1 MKNKLQSAEVRQKKR
16 PYARLICLFFF
27 FTLFSIPE
35 LRAQKVTL
43 LFSDA
48 KIERIMEEITR
59 QTSLPFAFSREV
71 VDVNRTVSIQ
81 LTNADLGAALT
92 QMFAGTRISFR
103 ITDRRILLADRDTMK
118 QNGQW
123 FVTGKVTDENGA
135 PIAGATV
142 LLQGTTR
149 GTTTN
154 AEGDYR
160 IAIQEGDTSP
170 VLLFSFI
177 GYDLRNIPVSSSRSI
192 VNVTMKSTSTAIQN
206 VVVTALGLT
215 REEKSLG
222 YAVSKVN
229 NEQLNSTVSSNWLN
243 SMAGKVAGL
252 NLEGTSSGPGGSI
265 RVTLRGEGS
274 LSHDKNTALFV
285 VDGIPINSDMT
296 ASSSASQA
304 FDVDAPIDY
313 GNGASDLNPEDIESV
328 SVLKGPAATALYGS
342 RAANGAIIITT
353 KSGRTGKGIGVT
365 FNSSFTFERAGFWP
379 DFQTEYGAGNGN
391 LTNIDQQRYYNY
403 WSVKADEAEDGIAAP
418 NRVYSRMGFGP
429 KFEGQMFYQ
438 YESRNWETG
447 KYHKLPW
454 KYNDNWYKG
463 LFQTGITYNNSISV
477 EGSNGKGSSVR
488 LSLRD
493 SRNDWIIP
501 NTGYK
506 SQNISFSVVQKLNRF
521 ITFKGKVT
529 YYRKNS
535 DNLPM
540 SGYNPAAPLYTLL
553 WNPTVIGVDSYAREY
568 NNDRIRQMYQAGT
581 EYLLINS
588 SYADNVYMQLYQQLN
603 TLDRDRVYG
612 NVAVTLDLHKNLTLD
627 LRSGIDFYNDFR
639 TQQKPWYSSGYQYG
653 YYKEQTV
660 RNFEMNNDFLLTY
673 KKRFGDFDLTASFG
687 GNNMVYNYQNVQL
700 TAKDGLQEYNIFKIS
715 NSKTIP
721 YSYARRS
728 NKSVNSFYG
737 LINLSWKDMLYL
749 DITGR
754 NDWSSALARGNNSY
768 FYPSVSASVLID
780 KIFNFSDKAPWINLL
795 KVRGSWAN
803 VGNDTS
809 PYSLNHVYSTSS
821 FASAYYLSGTIQNPN
836 IKPENVESYEVG
848 LEARLFDNIWSFDA
862 TYYNSRTTDQI
873 IGVPVDQTTGATS
886 MLINAGEVRNKGVEL
901 STRIV
906 PVRTEHTR
914 WEINLNWSKNWNKLV
929 SLAPGVEVWQLNSGM
944 NISGNIYIN
953 AYPGKEL
960 GRLYGRGYKR
970 APEGAFYTDAQGR
983 NISCAGQVVVDQAS
997 GAPVL
1002 TGTEDPLL
1010 DLGSIYPDWKAGM
1023 THTFSYKNLKMAL
1036 TFTGQWGGNAYSVTH
1051 FALAYQGKLKNSL
1064 PGRYAGLIHEGV
1076 NLNADGTYQK
1086 NTTITRDIA
1095 DYYSTYV
1102 YARENA
1108 ENNTFD
1114 TSFLKLKELR
1124 IEYALPS
1131 KICRKTKF
1139 IQGASLAFYA
1149 TNLFCWTNFPIYDP
1163 EAGYMVGSS
1172 ISRGIEAGAYPLT
1185 RTYGF
1190 NLKLNF

>member
-1 MKNKLQSAEVRQKKR
+1 MPHIPDPVSEPVHKLPNPNNYKCMKNKLQSAESPAKKC
-16 PYARLICLFFF
+16 PCARLLCLFFL
-27 FTLFSIPE
+27 FTLFSVPE
-35 LRAQKVTL
+35 LKAQKVTL

-48 KIERIMEEITR
+48 KTERIMEEITR
-59 QTSLPFAFSREV
+59 QTGLPFAFSREV
-71 VDVNRTVSIQ
+71 VDVNRTISIQ
-81 LTNADLGAALT
+81 LTNAELSSALT
-92 QMFAGTRISFR
+92 QIFAGTRISFR
-103 ITDRRILLADRDTMK
+103 ITDRRILLADRETMK
-118 QNGQW
+118 QSGSW
-123 FVTGKVTDENGA
+123 IVTGKVTDENGA
-135 PIAGATV
+135 PIVGATV

-160 IAIQEGDTSP
+160 IAILETDTSP
-170 VLLFSFI
+170 TLLFSFI
-177 GYDLRNIPVSSSRSI
+177 GYDLRNIPVSSTRSI
-192 VNVTMKSTSTAIQN
+192 VNVTMKSSSTAIQN

-229 NEQLNSTVSSNWLN
+229 NESLNTTVSSNWLN

-285 VDGIPINSDMT
+285 VDGIPINSEMT
-296 ASSSASQA
+296 ASSSASQT
-304 FDVDAPIDY
+304 FDADAPIDY

-365 FNSSFTFERAGFWP
+365 FNSSFTFERAGYWP

-403 WSVKADEAEDGIAAP
+403 WSIKAEDAEDGIAAP
-418 NRVYSRMGFGP
+418 DRIYSRMGFGP

-438 YESRNWETG
+438 YESRDWETG
-447 KYHKLPW
+447 KYKKLPW

-463 LFQTGITYNNSISV
+463 LFRTGITYNNSISV
-477 EGSNGKGSSVR
+477 EGSNGKGNSVR

-506 SQNISFSVVQKLNRF
+506 SQNISFSLVQKLNRF

-568 NNDRIRQMYQAGT
+568 DNDRIRQMYQAGT

-627 LRSGIDFYNDFR
+627 LRSGVDFYNDFR
-639 TQQKPWYSSGYQYG
+639 TQQKPWYSSSYQYG

-700 TAKDGLQEYNIFKIS
+700 TSHTA
-715 NSKTIP
+715 T
-721 YSYARRS
+721 
-728 NKSVNSFYG
+728 
-737 LINLSWKDMLYL
+737 
-749 DITGR
+749 
-754 NDWSSALARGNNSY
+754 RG
-768 FYPSVSASVLID
+768 A
-780 KIFNFSDKAPWINLL
+780 
-795 KVRGSWAN
+795 
-803 VGNDTS
+803 
-809 PYSLNHVYSTSS
+809 
-821 FASAYYLSGTIQNPN
+821 
-836 IKPENVESYEVG
+836 
-848 LEARLFDNIWSFDA
+848 
-862 TYYNSRTTDQI
+862 
-873 IGVPVDQTTGATS
+873 ATS
-886 MLINAGEVRNKGVEL
+886 R
-901 STRIV
+901 ST
-906 PVRTEHTR
+906 
-914 WEINLNWSKNWNKLV
+914 V
-929 SLAPGVEVWQLNSGM
+929 S
-944 NISGNIYIN
+944 
-953 AYPGKEL
+953 
-960 GRLYGRGYKR
+960 
-970 APEGAFYTDAQGR
+970 TD
-983 NISCAGQVVVDQAS
+983 
-997 GAPVL
+997 
-1002 TGTEDPLL
+1002 
-1010 DLGSIYPDWKAGM
+1010 
-1023 THTFSYKNLKMAL
+1023 
-1036 TFTGQWGGNAYSVTH
+1036 
-1051 FALAYQGKLKNSL
+1051 
-1064 PGRYAGLIHEGV
+1064 
-1076 NLNADGTYQK
+1076 
-1086 NTTITRDIA
+1086 
-1095 DYYSTYV
+1095 
-1102 YARENA
+1102 
-1108 ENNTFD
+1108 
-1114 TSFLKLKELR
+1114 
-1124 IEYALPS
+1124 
-1131 KICRKTKF
+1131 
-1139 IQGASLAFYA
+1139 
-1149 TNLFCWTNFPIYDP
+1149 
-1163 EAGYMVGSS
+1163 
-1172 ISRGIEAGAYPLT
+1172 
-1185 RTYGF
+1185 
-1190 NLKLNF
+1190 

>member
-1 MKNKLQSAEVRQKKR
+1 MKNKLHSGEVGSKKY
-16 PYARLICLFFF
+16 PLARIAFLIVFFV
-27 FTLFSIPE
+27 FSSTTN
-35 LRAQKVTL
+35 LWAQKVTL
-43 LFSDA
+43 IFSQTRL
-48 KIERIMEEITR
+48 ERVLDEISR
-59 QTSLPFAFSREV
+59 QTHYTFAFSPEV
-71 VDVNRTVSIQ
+71 VDVTRNVSIRK
-81 LTNADLGAALT
+81 TNADLKEILT
-92 QMFAGTRISFR
+92 ELFAGTRISYR
-103 ITDRRILLADRDTMK
+103 IADRKIFLADRATMK
-118 QNGQW
+118 QEQTW
-123 FVTGKVTDENGA
+123 TVSGKISDEQGS
-135 PIAGATV
+135 PIVGATI

-149 GTTTN
+149 GTTSN
-154 AEGDYR
+154 ADGSYR
-160 IAIQEGDTSP
+160 ITVRESDRSP

-177 GYDLRNIPVSSSRSI
+177 GYDLQQIPVSPTRSI
-192 VNVTMKSTSTAIQN
+192 VNVTMRASSTAIQD
-206 VVVTALGLT
+206 VVVTALGIT
-215 REEKSLG
+215 RQEQSLG
-222 YAVSKVN
+222 YAVSKVD
-229 NEQLNSTVSSNWLN
+229 NEALNTTVSSNWLN
-243 SMAGKVAGL
+243 SLSGKVAGL
-252 NLEGTSSGPGGSI
+252 NLEGTSSGPGGSL

-285 VDGIPINSDMT
+285 VDGIPISSDMT
-296 ASSSASQA
+296 ASSSASQT
-304 FDVDAPIDY
+304 FDTDAPIDY

-353 KSGRTGKGIGVT
+353 KSGRTTKGIGVS
-365 FNSSFTFERAGFWP
+365 FNSSFTFERAGYWP

-391 LTNIDQQRYYNY
+391 LTNVIQQRYYNY
-403 WSVKADEAEDGIAAP
+403 WAVRAEDAEDGIEAP
-418 NRVYSRMGFGP
+418 TRIYSRMGFGP

-438 YESRNWETG
+438 YESRDWETG

-454 KYNDNWYKG
+454 QYNDNWYKG
-463 LFQTGITYNNSISV
+463 LFQTGITYNNSVSG
-477 EGSNGKGSSVR
+477 EGSNGNGTSVR
-488 LSLRD
+488 LSIRD
-493 SRNDWIIP
+493 SRNNWIVP
-501 NTGYK
+501 NTGYN
-506 SQNISFSVVQKLNRF
+506 SQNISFSVSSKLNRF
-521 ITFKGKVT
+521 ISLKGKVT

-568 NNDRIRQMYQAGT
+568 YNDRIRQMYEAGT

-612 NVAVTLDLHKNLTLD
+612 NVALTLNLYKNLTLD
-627 LRSGIDFYNDFR
+627 LRSGVDFYNDFR
-639 TQQKPWYSSGYQYG
+639 TQQKPWYSNGYKYG

-660 RNFEMNNDFLLTY
+660 RNYEMNNDFLLTY
-673 KKRFGDFDLTASFG
+673 KRRFGDFDLTASFG

-700 TAKDGLQEYNIFKIS
+700 TAKDGLQEYNIYKIN
-715 NSKTIP
+715 NSRSTP
-721 YSYARRS
+721 LSYVRRS

-737 LINLSWKDMLYL
+737 LVNLSWRDMIFL

-768 FYPSVSASVLID
+768 FYPSVSTSILLD
-780 KIFNFSDKAPWINLL
+780 RLLNLGDSAPWINML
-795 KVRGSWAN
+795 KIRGSWAN

-809 PYSLNHVYSTSS
+809 PYSLNHVYSSS
-821 FASAYYLSGTIQNPN
+821 NFASAYYLSSTIQNPD
-836 IKPENVESYEVG
+836 IKPENVESFEVG
-848 LEARLFDNIWSFDA
+848 TEVHLFDNIWSFDA
-862 TYYNSRTTDQI
+862 TYYHSSTTDQI
-873 IGVPVDQTTGATS
+873 IGVPVDQVTGATS
-886 MLINAGEVRNKGVEL
+886 KLINAGEVRNEGVEL

-906 PVRTEHTR
+906 PIRTKDTR
-914 WEINLNWSKNWNKLV
+914 WEINLNWSKNWNRLV
-929 SLAPGVEVWQLNSGM
+929 SLAPGVEVWQMNSNM
-944 NISGNIYIN
+944 NVSGNIYIN
-953 AYPGKEL
+953 AYPGTEL

-970 APEGAFYTDAQGR
+970 APQGAFYVDENGAK
-983 NISCAGQVVVDQAS
+983 IDCSGQVIVDAAS
-997 GAPVL
+997 GAPLL

-1023 THTFSYKNLKMAL
+1023 THTLSYKNLKLSL

-1076 NLNADGTYQK
+1076 NLNDDGTYRR
-1086 NTTITRDIA
+1086 NTTITKDIV
-1095 DYYSTYV
+1095 DYYGTYV

-1114 TSFLKLKELR
+1114 TSFLKFKELR
-1124 IEYALPS
+1124 LEYTLPKRICEKL
-1131 KICRKTKF
+1131 KIV
-1139 IQGASLAFYA
+1139 QSASLAFYA

-1185 RTYGF
+1185 RTYGL

>member
-59 QTSLPFAFSREV
+59 QTNLPFAFSREV

-123 FVTGKVTDENGA
+123 FVTGKVTDENGS
-135 PIAGATV
+135 PIVGATV

-154 AEGDYR
+154 ADGDYR

-177 GYDLRNIPVSSSRSI
+177 GYDLRNIPVSSSRSV

-418 NRVYSRMGFGP
+418 NRVYSRMGFGS

>member
-81 LTNADLGAALT
+81 LTNADLNTALT
-92 QMFAGTRISFR
+92 QMFAGTRIAFR

-123 FVTGKVTDENGA
+123 FVTGKVIDENGV

-154 AEGDYR
+154 ADGDYR
-160 IAIQEGDTSP
+160 IAIQEGDASP

-177 GYDLRNIPVSSSRSI
+177 GYDLRNIPVSASRSI

-506 SQNISFSVVQKLNRF
+506 SQNISFSVVQKLNRL

-768 FYPSVSASVLID
+768 FYPSVSTSVLID
-780 KIFNFSDKAPWINLL
+780 KIFNFSDKAPWVNML
-795 KVRGSWAN
+795 KIRGSWAN

-1051 FALAYQGKLKNSL
+1051 FALAYQGKLNNSL

>member
-1 MKNKLQSAEVRQKKR
+1 MKNKLHSGKVRQKKTLLLR
-16 PYARLICLFFF
+16 FAFLFVF
-27 FTLFSIPE
+27 FTFLSAAE
-35 LRAQKVTL
+35 VRAQKVTL
-43 LFSDA
+43 MFSEA
-48 KIERIMEEITR
+48 KLERVMEEITR
-59 QTSLPFAFSREV
+59 QTQYTFAFSREV
-71 VDVNRTVSIQ
+71 VDVNRTVSVRV
-81 LTNADLGAALT
+81 TDTDLNAAL
-92 QMFAGTRISFR
+92 MKIFSGTRISFR
-103 ITDRRILLADRDTMK
+103 ISGKKIFLSDKNATAGNSSWT
-118 QNGQW
+118 
-123 FVTGKVTDENGA
+123 VSGKVSDEKGE
-135 PIAGATV
+135 PIVGVSV
-142 LLQGTTR
+142 LLRGTAR

-154 AEGDYR
+154 AEGGYR
-160 IAIQEGDTSP
+160 IVIRDSDESP

-177 GYDLRNIPVSSSRSI
+177 GYDLQHIPVSPSRSI
-192 VNVTMKSTSTAIQN
+192 VNVTMKTSSTAIQQ
-206 VVVTALGLT
+206 VVVTALGIT
-215 REEKSLG
+215 RKEQSLG

-229 NEQLNSTVSSNWLN
+229 NEALNTTVSGNWLN
-243 SMAGKVAGL
+243 ALSGKVAGL
-252 NLEGTSSGPGGSI
+252 NLEGTSSGPGGSL

-285 VDGIPINSDMT
+285 VDGIPISSDMT
-296 ASSSASQA
+296 ASSSASQT
-304 FDVDAPIDY
+304 FDTDAPIDY

-353 KSGRTGKGIGVT
+353 KSGRTTKGIGVS
-365 FNSSFTFERAGFWP
+365 FNSSFTFERAGYWP

-403 WSVKADEAEDGIAAP
+403 WSVKAEDAEDGIAAP

-438 YESRNWETG
+438 YESRDWETG
-447 KYHKLPW
+447 KYRKLPW
-454 KYNDNWYKG
+454 KYDDDWYKG
-463 LFQTGITYNNSISV
+463 LFQTGVTYNNSISV
-477 EGSNGKGSSVR
+477 EGSNGKGTSVR
-488 LSLRD
+488 LSIRD

-501 NTGYK
+501 NAGYD
-506 SQNISFSVVQKLNRF
+506 SQNINFSVSSKLNDF
-521 ITFKGKVT
+521 ISFRGKVT

-540 SGYNPAAPLYTLL
+540 SGYNPASPLYTLL

-568 NNDRIRQMYQAGT
+568 ANDRIRQMYDAGT

-588 SYADNVYMQLYQQLN
+588 SYADNIYMQLYQQLN
-603 TLDRDRVYG
+603 TLDRDRIYG
-612 NVAVTLDLHKNLTLD
+612 NVAVTLNLHKNLTLD
-627 LRSGIDFYNDFR
+627 LRTGVDFYSDFR
-639 TQQKPWYSSGYQYG
+639 TQQKPWYSSGYRYG

-660 RNFEMNNDFLLTY
+660 RNFEMNNDFLFTY
-673 KKRFGDFDLTASFG
+673 KRRFGDFDLTASFG

-700 TAKDGLQEYNIFKIS
+700 TAKDGLQEYNIFKIN
-715 NSKTIP
+715 NSKSIP
-721 YSYARRS
+721 LSYTRRS

-737 LINLSWKDMLYL
+737 LVNLSWKDMIFL
-749 DITGR
+749 DVTGR

-768 FYPSVSASVLID
+768 FYPSVSASILLD
-780 KIFNFSDKAPWINLL
+780 KVFDFPENVPWIDML
-795 KVRGSWAN
+795 KLRGSWAN

-809 PYSLNHVYSTSS
+809 PYSLNHVYSASN
-821 FASAYYLSGTIQNPN
+821 FASAYYLSGTIQNPD
-836 IKPENVESYEVG
+836 IRPENVESFEVG
-848 LEARLFDNIWSFDA
+848 TEVHLFDNIWSFDA
-862 TYYNSRTTDQI
+862 TYYRSGTTDQI
-873 IGVPVDQTTGATS
+873 IGVPVDQVTGATS
-886 MLINAGEVRNKGVEL
+886 KLINAGEVRNEGVEL

-906 PVRTEHTR
+906 PVRTKNTR

-944 NISGNIYIN
+944 NVSGNIYIN
-953 AYPGKEL
+953 AYPGTEL

-983 NISCAGQVVVDQAS
+983 NISCAGQVIVDAVS

-1023 THTFSYKNLKMAL
+1023 THAFSYKNLKLSL

-1051 FALAYQGKLKNSL
+1051 FALAYQGKLNNSL
-1064 PGRYAGLIHEGV
+1064 PGRYAGLVHEGV
-1076 NLNADGTYQK
+1076 NLNADGTFRK
-1086 NTTITRDIA
+1086 NTAITKDIA

-1124 IEYALPS
+1124 IEYALP
-1131 KICRKTKF
+1131 KRICEKLKVV
-1139 IQGASLAFYA
+1139 QGASLAFYA
-1149 TNLFCWTNFPIYDP
+1149 TNLFCWTDFPIYDP
-1163 EAGYMVGSS
+1163 EAGYLVGSS

-1185 RTYGF
+1185 RTYGL

>member
-59 QTSLPFAFSREV
+59 QTNLPFAFSREV

-123 FVTGKVTDENGA
+123 FVTGKVTDENGS
-135 PIAGATV
+135 PIVGATV

-154 AEGDYR
+154 ADGDYR

-177 GYDLRNIPVSSSRSI
+177 GYDLRNIPVSSSRSV

-836 IKPENVESYEVG
+836 IKPENVENYEVG

>member
-59 QTSLPFAFSREV
+59 QTNLPFAFSREV

-123 FVTGKVTDENGA
+123 FVTGKVTDENGS
-135 PIAGATV
+135 PIVGATV

-154 AEGDYR
+154 ADGDYR

-177 GYDLRNIPVSSSRSI
+177 GYDLRNIPVSSSRSV

-418 NRVYSRMGFGP
+418 NRVYSRMGFGS

-1010 DLGSIYPDWKAGM
+1010 DLGSICPDWKAGM

>member
-123 FVTGKVTDENGA
+123 FVTGKVTDENGS
-135 PIAGATV
+135 PIVGATV

-154 AEGDYR
+154 ADGDYR

-177 GYDLRNIPVSSSRSI
+177 GYDLRNIPVSSSRSV

-418 NRVYSRMGFGP
+418 NRVYSRMGFGS

>member
-59 QTSLPFAFSREV
+59 QTNLPFAFSREV

-81 LTNADLGAALT
+81 LTNADLSAALT

-123 FVTGKVTDENGA
+123 FVMGKVTDENGS
-135 PIAGATV
+135 PIVGATV

-154 AEGDYR
+154 ADGDYR

-177 GYDLRNIPVSSSRSI
+177 GYDLRNIPVSSSRSV

-365 FNSSFTFERAGFWP
+365 FNSSFTFERTGFWP

-627 LRSGIDFYNDFR
+627 LRSGVDFYNDFR

>member
-1 MKNKLQSAEVRQKKR
+1 MKNKLHSGKVRQKNR
-16 PYARLICLFFF
+16 CYFAFLFVF
-27 FTLFSIPE
+27 FTFLSAAE
-35 LRAQKVTL
+35 VRAQKVTL
-43 LFSDA
+43 MFSEA
-48 KIERIMEEITR
+48 KLERVMEEITR
-59 QTSLPFAFSREV
+59 QSQYTFAFSREV
-71 VDVNRTVSIQ
+71 VDVTRNVTVRV
-81 LTNADLGAALT
+81 TDADLNVALT
-92 QMFAGTRISFR
+92 KIFSGTRISFR
-103 ITDRRILLADRDTMK
+103 ISGKKIFLSDKNTTNR
-118 QNGQW
+118 NGSW
-123 FVTGKVTDENGA
+123 TVSGKVSDENGE
-135 PIAGATV
+135 PVVGVSV
-142 LLQGTTR
+142 LLEGTAR

-154 AEGDYR
+154 ADGGYR
-160 IAIQEGDTSP
+160 IVIRDADESP

-177 GYDLRNIPVSSSRSI
+177 GYDLQHIPVFPSRSI
-192 VNVTMKSTSTAIQN
+192 VNVTMKTTSTAIQD
-206 VVVTALGLT
+206 VVVTALGIT
-215 REEKSLG
+215 RKEQSLG

-229 NEQLNSTVSSNWLN
+229 NEALNSTVSSNWLN
-243 SMAGKVAGL
+243 SLSGKVAGL
-252 NLEGTSSGPGGSI
+252 NLEGTSSGPGGSL

-285 VDGIPINSDMT
+285 VDGIPISSDMT
-296 ASSSASQA
+296 ASSSASQT
-304 FDVDAPIDY
+304 FDTDAPIDY

-353 KSGRTGKGIGVT
+353 KSGRTTKGIGVS
-365 FNSSFTFERAGFWP
+365 FNSSFTFEHAGYWP

-403 WSVKADEAEDGIAAP
+403 WSVKAEDAEDGIAAP

-438 YESRNWETG
+438 YESRDWETG

-463 LFQTGITYNNSISV
+463 LFQTGITYNNSISI
-477 EGSNGKGSSVR
+477 EGSNGKGTAVR
-488 LSLRD
+488 LSIRD

-501 NTGYK
+501 NSGYE
-506 SQNISFSVVQKLNRF
+506 SQNINFSVSSRLNDF
-521 ITFKGKVT
+521 ISFRGKVN

-540 SGYNPAAPLYTLL
+540 SGYNPASPLYTLL
-553 WNPTVIGVDSYAREY
+553 WNPTVIGVDSYAQEY
-568 NNDRIRQMYQAGT
+568 NNDRIRQMYNAGT

-588 SYADNVYMQLYQQLN
+588 SYADNIYMQLYQQLN
-603 TLDRDRVYG
+603 TLDRDRIYG
-612 NVAVTLDLHKNLTLD
+612 NVAVTLNLHKNLTLD
-627 LRSGIDFYNDFR
+627 LRSGVDFYSDFR
-639 TQQKPWYSSGYQYG
+639 TQQKPWYSSGYRYG

-673 KKRFGDFDLTASFG
+673 KRRFGDFDLTASFG

-700 TAKDGLQEYNIFKIS
+700 TAKDGLQEYNIYKIN
-715 NSKTIP
+715 NSKSIP
-721 YSYARRS
+721 LSYARRS

-737 LINLSWKDMLYL
+737 LVNLSWRDMVFL

-768 FYPSVSASVLID
+768 FYPSVSASVLLD
-780 KIFNFSDKAPWINLL
+780 KVFDFSERAPWIDML
-795 KVRGSWAN
+795 KLRGSWAN

-809 PYSLNHVYSTSS
+809 PYSLNHVYSASN
-821 FASAYYLSGTIQNPN
+821 FASAYYLSGTIQNPD
-836 IKPENVESYEVG
+836 IKPENVESFEVG
-848 LEARLFDNIWSFDA
+848 TEVHLFGNVWSFDA
-862 TYYNSRTTDQI
+862 TYYHSSTTDQI
-873 IGVPVDQTTGATS
+873 IGVPVDHVTGATS
-886 MLINAGEVRNKGVEL
+886 KLINAGEVCNEGIEL

-906 PVRTEHTR
+906 PIRTKNTR

-944 NISGNIYIN
+944 NVSGNIYIN
-953 AYPGKEL
+953 AYPGTEL
-960 GRLYGRGYKR
+960 GRLYGRGYRR
-970 APEGAFYTDAQGR
+970 APEGAFYTDVQGR
-983 NISCAGQVVVDQAS
+983 NISCAGQVIVDATS

-1023 THTFSYKNLKMAL
+1023 THAFSYKNLKLAL
-1036 TFTGQWGGNAYSVTH
+1036 TFSGQWGGNAYSVTH
-1051 FALAYQGKLKNSL
+1051 FALAYQGKLNNSL

-1086 NTTITRDIA
+1086 NTTITKDIA
-1095 DYYSTYV
+1095 DYYTTYV

-1124 IEYALPS
+1124 VEYTLP
-1131 KICRKTKF
+1131 KRICKKLRVV
-1139 IQGASLAFYA
+1139 QGASLAFFA

-1185 RTYGF
+1185 RTYGL